1 MWCTWGLDFHA
12 QVLVQAI
19 CNGSFSQ
26 LLLYYIGGT
35 KRLLHLTRGA
45 TFRVWGPPGPCCCCR
60 VPYACGFCNAQPL
73 GPSHLKVRV
82 CMGAGSSGLV
92 GVGDCISCVGGRNCT
107 DDVRTRAQRG
117 LASWRAPSALSW

>member
-1 MWCTWGLDFHA
+1 VGRAYDTTRSRQ

-19 CNGSFSQ
+19 CNGAFSQ

-60 VPYACGFCNAQPL
+60 VPYACGCIVPQPL

-82 CMGAGSSGLV
+82 RMGL
-92 GVGDCISCVGGRNCT
+92 GRWW
-107 DDVRTRAQRG
+107 G
-117 LASWRAPSALSW
+117 